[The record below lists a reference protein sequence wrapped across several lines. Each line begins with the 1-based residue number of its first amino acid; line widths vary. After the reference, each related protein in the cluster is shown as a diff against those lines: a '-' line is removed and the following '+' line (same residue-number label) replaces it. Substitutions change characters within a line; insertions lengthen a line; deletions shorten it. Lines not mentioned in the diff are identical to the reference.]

1 MKAIIDSIN
10 ERSKIKCAFHNIR
23 LNFKAIRS
31 YEKILSTDYLCKD
44 IDTDKAH
51 NKINSLINEC
61 VNSLSDIEPLCK
73 IYYQLFEVEFNETK
87 KALHKIAKRQP
98 LTKIN

>member
-51 NKINSLINEC
+51 NKINVCL
-61 VNSLSDIEPLCK
+61 V
-73 IYYQLFEVEFNETK
+73 YQCLVC
-87 KALHKIAKRQP
+87 LHYE
-98 LTKIN
+98 

>member
-61 VNSLSDIEPLCK
+61 VNSHEYIEPLCK

>member
-1 MKAIIDSIN
+1 MKAIIESIN

-44 IDTDKAH
+44 IDI
-51 NKINSLINEC
+51 NKGQAKTKSLINEC
-61 VNSLSDIEPLCK
+61 VNELAEIEPLCK
-73 IYYQLFEVEFNETK
+73 KYFELFTLEFEETK
-87 KALHKIAKRQP
+87 QALHKIVNRQK
-98 LTKIN
+98 LVAI